1 MLPNRREAIIL
12 QILISQDQYG
22 LEIRN
27 EVAKHEGKRMPL
39 GSLYTTLDRM
49 VDKGVLRS
57 RLAESSHQ
65 RGGNRRK
72 YFTITAKGHRALE
85 SYYLPFVDTHV
96 REMGA

>member
-1 MLPNRREAIIL
+1 MLPTRREAMIL
-12 QILISQDQYG
+12 QVLIPQDQYG
-22 LEIRN
+22 LEIRS

-57 RLAESSHQ
+57 RFAESSHL

-72 YFTITAKGHRALE
+72 YFAITAKGRRALDA
-85 SYYLPFVDTHV
+85 YHMPFVNARV
-96 REMGA
+96 REVRP

>member
-12 QILISQDQYG
+12 QVLIPQDRYG
-22 LEIRN
+22 LEVRS

-49 VDKGVLRS
+49 VDKGMLRS
-57 RLAESSHQ
+57 RFGESSHR

-72 YFTITAKGHRALE
+72 YFAITAKGHRALDA
-85 SYYLPFVDTHV
+85 YHMPFVDARL
-96 REMGA
+96 REVGP